1 VSDWNLV
8 SEEPA
13 YGGWVKVARRTFRM
27 PDGATSDWD
36 VIQGSRTVAVVART
50 LSGDFL
56 TVRQFRT
63 GPMVVLD
70 ELPGGYVRAEEEPLD
85 AARRELREETGYEAG
100 VFTLVG
106 ASWMA
111 ANASVR
117 RYFALADDC
126 VRVSEPEFGPLEFGE
141 VCLHSLTDFVAL
153 ARSGDMTDQGAAL
166 RVLDH
171 LGLLS

>member
-1 VSDWNLV
+1 M
-8 SEEPA
+8 
-13 YGGWVKVARRTFRM
+13 ARRTFRT
-27 PDGATSDWD
+27 PDGAVSDWD

-56 TVRQFRT
+56 TVRQFRA

-100 VFTLVG
+100 ALTLVG

-117 RYFALADDC
+117 RYFALADEC
-126 VRVSEPEFGPLEFGE
+126 VRVSAPIFGPLEFGE
-141 VCLHSLTDFVAL
+141 VSSHRPAEFVAL
-153 ARSGDMTDQGAAL
+153 ARSGEMTDQGAAL
-166 RVLDH
+166 RVLDY
-171 LGLLS
+171 LGLLT

>member
-1 VSDWNLV
+1 MSDWNLV
-8 SEEPA
+8 SEKPA

-27 PDGATSDWD
+27 PDGTTSDWD
-36 VIQGSRTVAVVART
+36 VIEGSRTVAVVART

-100 VFTLVG
+100 VLTLVG

-111 ANASVR
+111 ANATVR
-117 RYFALADDC
+117 RYFALAEEC
-126 VRVSEPEFGPLEFGE
+126 VRVSEPQFGPSECGE
-141 VCLHSLTDFVAL
+141 VCVHTLAAFVAL

-171 LGLLS
+171 LGLLA